1 MKETQAAG
9 LDLIKLN
16 NTAKMFTRHIY
27 FALIY
32 TVNQSLNNNYP
43 VILIPEMRGAH
54 TTGLDLI
61 KLNNTTKFSHTILF
75 LHYI

>member
-1 MKETQAAG
+1 MKAAG
-9 LDLIKLN
+9 LDLIKLK
-16 NTAKMFTRHIY
+16 NTAKVFTRHIY

-32 TVNQSLNNNYP
+32 TVNQYLNNNYP
-43 VILIPEMRGAH
+43 VILTPEMKGAH
-54 TTGLDLI
+54 NTGLDLI